1 MDAGVVRIKIHGPS
15 ATIILNRPEKRNA
28 LSRIL
33 LDELLQA
40 LNDLH
45 LEKKVRAIILTGAGD
60 VFCAGMDLFEM
71 METAKES
78 DPHPQWY
85 QDAEQLREILETMLR
100 YPKPI
105 IAAVNGPALAG
116 GVGLV
121 AACDYVLAAPQAKF
135 ALPEPKR
142 GIMAGMVS
150 PLLAFRVGAGQAA
163 RLLVTTQT
171 IDAAE
176 AHRIG
181 LVHEIVEQS
190 DHLWAKAHAWAEE
203 IAKSAPTAIQLTKR
217 MVYENI
223 GEHLFTLLSAGA
235 AMSATARTTEAA
247 QEGVKAF
254 FEKREPKWT

>member
-28 LSRIL
+28 LSRL
-33 LDELLQA
+33 VLDELQQA
-40 LNDLH
+40 LTDLH
-45 LEKKVRAIILTGAGD
+45 LEKKVRAVILTGAGD

-71 METAKES
+71 METAKS
-78 DPHPQWY
+78 DDPHPQWY

-121 AACDYVLAAPQAKF
+121 AACDYVLAAPEAKF
-135 ALPEPKR
+135 GLPEPKR
-142 GIMAGMVS
+142 GIMAGIIS
-150 PLLAFRVGAGQAA
+150 PLLAFRVGGGQAA

-171 IDAAE
+171 IDATE

-181 LVHEIVEQS
+181 LVHEIVKS
-190 DHLWAKAHAWAEE
+190 NDHCWAAAHAWAEE

-217 MVYENI
+217 MIYENI

-235 AMSATARTTEAA
+235 AMSATARTTESAA
-247 QEGVKAF
+247 EGVKAF
-254 FEKREPKWT
+254 FEKREPKWS

>member
-1 MDAGVVRIKIHGPS
+1 MDAGVIRIKIHGPS

-28 LSRIL
+28 LSRVL

-40 LNDLH
+40 FNDLH
-45 LEKKVRAIILTGAGD
+45 LEKKVRAVILTGAGD

-71 METAKES
+71 METAKS
-78 DPHPQWY
+78 NDPQPQWY
-85 QDAEQLREILETMLR
+85 QDAEQYRELLETMLR

-105 IAAVNGPALAG
+105 LAAVNGPAIAG

-150 PLLAFRVGAGQAA
+150 PLLAFRIGGGQAA

-171 IDAAE
+171 IDAIE

-181 LVHEIVEQS
+181 LVHEIVQQNE
-190 DHLWAKAHAWAEE
+190 HLWATAHNWAEE
-203 IAKSAPTAIQLTKR
+203 IAKSAPSALQLTKR
-217 MVYENI
+217 MIYENV
-223 GEHLFTLLSAGA
+223 GEHLFTLLTAGA
-235 AMSATARTTEAA
+235 ALSATARTTEAA

-254 FEKREPKWT
+254 FERRDPKWD